1 MMKGAGIMVSEGI
14 VTRVAKSTMLCPVS
28 SNMFE
33 SEVTGVY
40 EVDPLQDP
48 RWDELVQR
56 HAHGSV
62 FHSPRWLEA
71 LRTAYGYDPVVI
83 STCAPDETL
92 ANGLVFCRVRSWL
105 TGHRMVSVPFSDHCE
120 PLVQSSEALEKILK
134 SLRNQC
140 RDKNC
145 RYLEMRP
152 SNSEAYGGVL
162 PSWQR
167 YYRHSIDLH
176 PGLDVI
182 FSRF

>member
-92 ANGLVFCRVRSWL
+92 ANGLVFCRVKSWL

-120 PLVQSSEALEKILK
+120 PLVNNASDLDCLLSGLRRKVDDGQWKYIEIRPV
-134 SLRNQC
+134 SLR
-140 RDKNC
+140 
-145 RYLEMRP
+145 P
-152 SNSEAYGGVL
+152 SSL
-162 PSWQR
+162 T
-167 YYRHSIDLH
+167 
-176 PGLDVI
+176 GLDQT
-182 FSRF
+182 